1 MGKLDLVDA
10 DLINPASGNRSHLE
24 RALFHFQQEHIILLC
39 TGLFHLHLEC
49 TLPVPPTTW
58 KPCCFVPAILSRCL
72 DPASTSATS
81 SSNLHLLRHHLLRH
95 LLLMYIPYLRSLIR
109 ATSWSGAGP
118 DLICCQREA
127 CLWAD
132 GPLWS
137 RSSSSSSYKLALF
150 TCCLYAG
157 PAASRSPLT
166 LPPVLFSIVASSS
179 PGAVISLIPQ
189 N

>member
-1 MGKLDLVDA
+1 MEALLFCSCHPVQV
-10 DLINPASGNRSHLE
+10 SGS
-24 RALFHFQQEHIILLC
+24 C
-39 TGLFHLHLEC
+39 LHLQ
-49 TLPVPPTTW
+49 PPPPPPT
-58 KPCCFVPAILSRCL
+58 
-72 DPASTSATS
+72 STSSTTS
-81 SSNLHLLRHHLLRH
+81 SSSSLHLLRHH
-95 LLLMYIPYLRSLIR
+95 LLMYIPYLRSLIR

-150 TCCLYAG
+150 TCCLYVG

-166 LPPVLFSIVASSS
+166 LPLSSFNCCFFNPRRRHLSHPPELILNQRSS
-179 PGAVISLIPQ
+179 PRWALLVLAWR
-189 N
+189 